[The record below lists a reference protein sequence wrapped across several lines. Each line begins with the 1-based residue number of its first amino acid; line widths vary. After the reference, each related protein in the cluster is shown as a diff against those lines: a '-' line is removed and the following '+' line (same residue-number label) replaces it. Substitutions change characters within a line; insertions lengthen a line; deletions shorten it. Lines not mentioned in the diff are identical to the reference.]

1 MLSVYHAS
9 AAVAVS
15 RISYVE
21 CMPRWHVRERGECL
35 IPCDDRLGRWTLS
48 IVERSEMLNVS
59 RERERVSARQTL
71 TDR

>member
-1 MLSVYHAS
+1 
-9 AAVAVS
+9 
-15 RISYVE
+15 
-21 CMPRWHVRERGECL
+21 MPRWHVRERGECL